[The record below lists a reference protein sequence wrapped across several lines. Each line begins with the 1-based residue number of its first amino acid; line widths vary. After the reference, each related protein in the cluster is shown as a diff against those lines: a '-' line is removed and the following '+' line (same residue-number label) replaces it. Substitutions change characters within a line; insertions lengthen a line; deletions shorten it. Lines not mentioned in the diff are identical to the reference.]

1 MAHETITALK
11 NLDAMKDDYTVK
23 VRIIR
28 LWTRP
33 TFRNPLS
40 VYCYDMILMDEEVS
54 NGYTGSKLFIN
65 ADIEEISIFKNRFI
79 EASISESSTTQY
91 GFTTSIFI
99 GPEDE
104 FLNKNQFSSIGEINV
119 TKEVNTRITCTLK
132 TDGSGDFDEA
142 TFLECES
149 PKCLNSVIS
158 AVPRYKIHVRV
169 QDCTGTVT
177 LTLFDQVVA
186 KFLQISANEL
196 LNNNEELSKDGVII
210 DEFNSL
216 INKKWAFKFYV
227 GEFNLANNKDGYT
240 ISKVTDDPSIISELE
255 KKILSLAPVSNI
267 LKSKKDSPVEDQITP
282 SSMFVGSELKRNLQC
297 IYDVDEGSSQ
307 SSTKP
312 RTCYKIDDDN
322 AYKRVE
328 EDGGCKGKLL
338 IPKVEK

>member
-1 MAHETITALK
+1 
-11 NLDAMKDDYTVK
+11 MKDDYTVK

-40 VYCYDMILMDEEVS
+40 VYCYDMILMDEEVQ
-54 NGYTGSKLFIN
+54 
-65 ADIEEISIFKNRFI
+65 FI
-79 EASISESSTTQY
+79 EASISESSTTQS

-119 TKEVNTRITCTLK
+119 TKEPKPLIIVGTIKGFANDSQWYYNGCKKFHCKVNTRIICTLN

-149 PKCLNSVIS
+149 PKCLNFVIS
-158 AVPRYKIHVRV
+158 AVLRYKILVRV
-169 QDCTGTVT
+169 QDCTGTIT
-177 LTLFDQVVA
+177 LTLFDQVA
-186 KFLQISANEL
+186 TKFLQVSANEL
-196 LNNNEELSKDGVII
+196 LNNNEELSKDGVIP

-216 INKKWAFKFYV
+216 INKKWAFKIYV
-227 GEFNLANNKDGYT
+227 EEFNLANNKDGYT

-255 KKILSLAPVSNI
+255 KKILSLAQAVSNI

-297 IYDVDEGSSQ
+297 IYDVDEDSSQ

-312 RTCYKIDDDN
+312 RTCYKTDYDN

>member
-1 MAHETITALK
+1 MWATIARNVNNVPSRCNIMAPGTITALK

-65 ADIEEISIFKNRFI
+65 ADIEEISTFKNRFI
-79 EASISESSTTQY
+79 EASISKSSTTQS
-91 GFTTSIFI
+91 GFTTSIFTS
-99 GPEDE
+99 PEDE
-104 FLNKNQFSSIGEINV
+104 FLNKNQFFSIGEINI
-119 TKEVNTRITCTLK
+119 TKE

-149 PKCLNSVIS
+149 PKCLNSVIP
-158 AVPRYKIHVRV
+158 AVPKYKIPVRV
-169 QDCTGTVT
+169 QDCTGIVT
-177 LTLFDQVVA
+177 LTLFDQVA
-186 KFLQISANEL
+186 TKFLQFFANEL
-196 LNNNEELSKDGVII
+196 LNNNEELSKDGVIP

-216 INKKWAFKFYV
+216 IKKKWMFKIYV

-255 KKILSLAPVSNI
+255 KKFDLVQ
-267 LKSKKDSPVEDQITP
+267 VT
-282 SSMFVGSELKRNLQC
+282 
-297 IYDVDEGSSQ
+297 
-307 SSTKP
+307 T
-312 RTCYKIDDDN
+312 
-322 AYKRVE
+322 
-328 EDGGCKGKLL
+328 
-338 IPKVEK
+338 

>member
-1 MAHETITALK
+1 MAPGTITALK

-40 VYCYDMILMDEEVS
+40 VYCYDMILMDEEVQ
-54 NGYTGSKLFIN
+54 
-65 ADIEEISIFKNRFI
+65 FI
-79 EASISESSTTQY
+79 EVSISESSTTQS
-91 GFTTSIFI
+91 GFTTSIFTR
-99 GPEDE
+99 PEDE

-119 TKEVNTRITCTLK
+119 TKE
-132 TDGSGDFDEA
+132 
-142 TFLECES
+142 
-149 PKCLNSVIS
+149 
-158 AVPRYKIHVRV
+158 
-169 QDCTGTVT
+169 
-177 LTLFDQVVA
+177 
-186 KFLQISANEL
+186 
-196 LNNNEELSKDGVII
+196 
-210 DEFNSL
+210 
-216 INKKWAFKFYV
+216 AFKIYV

-240 ISKVTDDPSIISELE
+240 ISKVTVDPSIILELE
-255 KKILSLAPVSNI
+255 KKFDLVQVTDSESFNPDLFAECVNTIAVKDSFSCTGEEATPVSNI

-282 SSMFVGSELKRNLQC
+282 SSMFVGGELKRNLQC

-312 RTCYKIDDDN
+312 RTCYKTDDDN